1 MYVVV
6 INRWR
11 KPRRAAY
18 AEILLKE
25 SFQLVNDALL
35 LLFPV
40 SAAKAADRGHELIN
54 IRADSLHLAIPE
66 GIFQKLPGLLRL
78 QLFICNDGRQIR
90 FTLPGYKAVPF

>member
-11 KPRRAAY
+11 ESRRAAY

-66 GIFQKLPGLLRL
+66 GIFQKLPGFLRL

-90 FTLPGYKAVPF
+90 FTLLGYKAVPF